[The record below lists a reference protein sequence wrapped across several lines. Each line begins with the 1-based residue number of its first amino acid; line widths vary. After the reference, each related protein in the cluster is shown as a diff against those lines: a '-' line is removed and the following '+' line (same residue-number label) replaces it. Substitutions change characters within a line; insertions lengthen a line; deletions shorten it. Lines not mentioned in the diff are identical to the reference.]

1 MTDFYRLTPEAQA
14 LAMAELAR
22 AALGRWGLA
31 DADVAL
37 LKLRENAVFRVSLP
51 GAPLRVLRVHRH
63 NYHSDVNLLSE
74 LQWMQA
80 LRQAGIEVPEVIP
93 STSGRLFEIV
103 GATAVPE
110 LRQVD
115 LLGWLN
121 GAPLGAIGES
131 LAGDET
137 TLRFNFH
144 RLGRLAAQV
153 HNQASG
159 WCCLPDGFSRH
170 AWDADGL
177 TGENPFW
184 GRFWE
189 LGVLNAEQR
198 RLLLR
203 ARSRAHADL
212 LRLDKSPQTYS
223 MIHADLVPENV
234 LVDGERLRL
243 LDFDDAGFG
252 WHQFEI
258 VTAVI
263 FHLGQPYFELI
274 RDAFITGYREQRS
287 LPDAALELLPLFM
300 LARSFT
306 YVGWA
311 HTRAETQLAQEIT
324 PFFVETAC
332 TLSDAYLS
340 R

>member
-1 MTDFYRLTPEAQA
+1 MTDFYRLAPDAQA

-22 AALGRWGLA
+22 AALDQWGLA
-31 DADVAL
+31 GADVTL
-37 LKLRENAVFRVSLP
+37 LKLRENAVFRVDIPASP
-51 GAPLRVLRVHRH
+51 PQVMRIHRH
-63 NYHSDVNLLSE
+63 NYHSDPNLLSE

-80 LRQAGIEVPEVIP
+80 LRQAGIDVPEVIP
-93 STSGRLFEIV
+93 STAGRLFEIV
-103 GATAVPE
+103 GADAVPE
-110 LRQVD
+110 PRQVD
-115 LLGWLN
+115 MLGWLN

-131 LAGDET
+131 LDGDEQ
-137 TLRFNFH
+137 TLRGNFR
-144 RLGRLAAQV
+144 RLGALAAQM
-153 HNQASG
+153 HNHASD
-159 WCCLPDGFSRH
+159 WLLPSGFRRH
-170 AWDADGL
+170 AWDAEGL

-189 LGVLNAEQR
+189 LAVLTAEQR
-198 RLLLR
+198 AVLLR

-212 LRLDKSPQTYS
+212 LRLGKSPQTYS

-234 LVDGERLRL
+234 LVDGDRLRL

-252 WHQFEI
+252 WHQFEF
-258 VTAVI
+258 VTTFI

-274 RDAFITGYREQRS
+274 RDAFIAGYREQRS
-287 LPDAALELLPLFM
+287 LSDEALALLPLFM

-324 PFFVETAC
+324 PYFVELAC

>member
-1 MTDFYRLTPEAQA
+1 
-14 LAMAELAR
+14 MAKLAR
-22 AALGRWGLA
+22 VALDCWGLGSA
-31 DADVAL
+31 EISL
-37 LKLRENAVFRVSLP
+37 LKLRENAVFRVAMP
-51 GAPLRVLRVHRH
+51 AAEPRVLRIHRH
-63 NYHSDVNLLSE
+63 NYHADANLLSE
-74 LQWMQA
+74 LQWMQS

-103 GATAVPE
+103 GADAVPE
-110 LRQVD
+110 SRQVD
-115 LLGWLN
+115 LLGWLS

-131 LAGDET
+131 LDGDEQ
-137 TLRFNFH
+137 TLRGNFR
-144 RLGRLAAQV
+144 RLGALAAQV

-159 WCCLPDGFSRH
+159 WLLPSGFRRH

-189 LGVLNAEQR
+189 LAVLTAEQR
-198 RLLLR
+198 AVLLR

-212 LRLDKSPQTYS
+212 LRLGKSPQTYS

-234 LVDGERLRL
+234 LVDGDRLRL

-263 FHLGQPYFELI
+263 FHLGQSYFDLI
-274 RDAFITGYREQRS
+274 RDAFIAGYREQRNLS
-287 LPDAALELLPLFM
+287 DAALAQLPLFM

-324 PFFVETAC
+324 PYFVEMAC

-340 R
+340 N